1 MKVNKADFLDPQEY
15 ETAIGALRAFTIILL
30 ISLNKTTEDHL
41 KDQIIPNFIARGA
54 ECLDSILL
62 LWKGGRYDDCVSLH
76 RTHTDRVIHL
86 MDLIE
91 SENFAEFERW
101 YDDCVSLHRTHTDRV
116 IHLMDLI
123 ESENFAEFERWSF
136 RKKFEMTDRSLSD
149 PMIHSKVQ
157 PAALKKARELHQ
169 GRRIR
174 FNQEPESTWHRPDPE
189 EVAKRSKFPILYK
202 LGYDYPST
210 EIHPMADDGKDAL
223 DRLINAETE
232 LPSSGDDFVVLQ
244 NSFANQIY
252 LVIIGFD
259 ACNVVWDGLV
269 GGFLDQLLSLLESGS
284 KDYMLTF
291 LEITGRGMD
300 HLWCRPKDISSS
312 PL

>member
-41 KDQIIPNFIARGA
+41 KDQIISNFIARGA

-62 LWKGGRYDDCVSLH
+62 LWKGGR
-76 RTHTDRVIHL
+76 
-86 MDLIE
+86 
-91 SENFAEFERW
+91 